1 MSRTK
6 LLALCLLIFSV
17 AVPVNAQVQV
27 VTNFTTGGFNTN
39 AGWIRNDAL
48 AYEVPGEPETGQ
60 NYNEPVAN
68 QWYTDDPYVPGV
80 APLPDVGATS
90 ILKHFDTWTLG
101 TAGGGNNSVLFG
113 GYGLADDI
121 LPGTANPSLYR
132 SFSLLPLT
140 ESVTFS
146 ADFGIIN
153 STGSFPN
160 KDRFGFNLLD
170 STGTISLA
178 QLLFDPASATGPGLG
193 MLWISG
199 STTNNLGT
207 IAYGALYRMS
217 VAMEATSFDLTF
229 SSLATETNS
238 FGTITNYL
246 VTNSFLLVSGGQLAN
261 GLTALDFGTAAVNW
275 ELLSGDAT
283 VAGNNYMILNDV
295 TVLSTV
301 IPEPGT
307 WAVAALLLAGV
318 TTRLWRRRA
327 GRVSAP
333 TSGA

>member
-1 MSRTK
+1 MSKTS
-6 LLALCLLIFSV
+6 LIAPCFLISVLATSL
-17 AVPVNAQVQV
+17 NAQTQV

-60 NYNEPVAN
+60 NYNDPVAS
-68 QWYTDDPYVPGV
+68 QWYTDDPYNPS
-80 APLPDVGATS
+80 LDVGATS

-101 TAGGGNNSVLFG
+101 TASGGNNSVLFG
-113 GYGLADDI
+113 GYGLADNID
-121 LPGTANPSLYR
+121 PGTANPSLYR
-132 SFSLLPLT
+132 SFTLLPDT

-146 ADFGIIN
+146 ADFGIVP
-153 STGSFPN
+153 STGSFPD

-178 QLLFDPASATGPGLG
+178 QFLFDPAAASGSGLG
-193 MLWISG
+193 MQWISG
-199 STTNNLGT
+199 STTNN
-207 IAYGALYRMS
+207 IADIGYASLYRMS
-217 VAMEATSFDLTF
+217 VTMQDAAFDLTM
-229 SSLATETNS
+229 SSLQTQTNNV
-238 FGTITNYL
+238 GTITNYL
-246 VTNSFLLVSGGQLAN
+246 VTNSLVLVSGGALAN

-275 ELLSGDAT
+275 ELLSGDST

-318 TTRLWRRRA
+318 TTRLWRRRC
-327 GRVSAP
+327 GRAVAP

>member
-1 MSRTK
+1 MSK
-6 LLALCLLIFSV
+6 ASLIAPCLFISVLATSL
-17 AVPVNAQVQV
+17 NAQTQV

-39 AGWIRNDAL
+39 AGWIRNDSL

-60 NYNEPVAN
+60 NYNDPVAS
-68 QWYTDDPYVPGV
+68 QWYTDDPYDAG
-80 APLPDVGATS
+80 LDVGATS

-113 GYGLADDI
+113 GYGLADNID
-121 LPGTANPSLYR
+121 PGTANPSLYR
-132 SFSLLPLT
+132 SFNLLPDND
-140 ESVTFS
+140 SVSFS

-178 QLLFDPASATGPGLG
+178 QFLFDPAAAAGPGLG
-193 MLWISG
+193 MQWISG
-199 STTNNLGT
+199 STTNVIAD
-207 IAYGALYRMS
+207 IAYASLYRMS
-217 VAMEATSFDLTF
+217 VTMQGAAFDLTM
-229 SSLATETNS
+229 SSLQTQTNS

-246 VTNSFLLVSGGQLAN
+246 VTNSALLVSGGALAN

-275 ELLSGDAT
+275 ELLSGDSA

-307 WAVAALLLAGV
+307 WAVAALLLAGL
-318 TTRLWRRRA
+318 TTRLWRRRC
-327 GRVSAP
+327 G
-333 TSGA
+333 GASTPASSV

>member
-1 MSRTK
+1 MSK
-6 LLALCLLIFSV
+6 NILIAPCLLIAILATSL
-17 AVPVNAQVQV
+17 NAQTQA

-60 NYNEPVAN
+60 NYNDPVAS
-68 QWYTDDPYVPGV
+68 QWYTDDPYIDGMDP
-80 APLPDVGATS
+80 VGATS
-90 ILKHFDTWTLG
+90 ILKHFDAWTLG
-101 TAGGGNNSVLFG
+101 TAPGGNNSVLFG
-113 GYGLADDI
+113 GYGLADNI
-121 LPGTANPSLYR
+121 NPGTANPSLYR
-132 SFSLLPLT
+132 SFNLLPDT
-140 ESVTFS
+140 DSVTFS

-178 QLLFDPASATGPGLG
+178 QFLFDPAAASGSGLG
-193 MLWISG
+193 MQWISG
-199 STTNNLGT
+199 ATTNDIAD
-207 IAYGALYRMS
+207 IAYASLYRMS
-217 VAMEATSFDLTF
+217 VTMQGTAFDLTM
-229 SSLATETNS
+229 SSLQTQTNGS
-238 FGTITNYL
+238 GTITNYL
-246 VTNSFLLVSGGQLAN
+246 VTNSFLLVSGGALAN

-275 ELLSGDAT
+275 ELLSGDAAT
-283 VAGNNYMILNDV
+283 AGNNYMILNDV

-318 TTRLWRRRA
+318 TTRLWRRRVA
-327 GRVSAP
+327 KVSAP